1 MIKVN
6 EYFEGNVKS
15 MGLENEE
22 GRATVGVMAPGEYEF
37 GTSSVEYMT
46 VVSGSM
52 TVLLPGETKWKTYK
66 PFQTFMVPRD
76 AKFNLRI
83 EEPSAYKCIYK

>member
-1 MIKVN
+1 MISVN
-6 EYFEGNVKS
+6 EYFDGNVKS

-37 GTSSVEYMT
+37 GTSTVEYMT
-46 VVSGSM
+46 LISGSM

-66 PFQTFMVPRD
+66 PFQTFMVPKD
-76 AKFNLRI
+76 TKFSLRL
-83 EEPSAYKCIYK
+83 EEASAYKCLYK

>member
-6 EYFEGNVKS
+6 EYFDGNVKS

-37 GTSSVEYMT
+37 GTSTVEYMT

-66 PFQTFMVPRD
+66 PFQTFMVPKD
-76 AKFNLRI
+76 TKFNLRI
-83 EEPSAYKCIYK
+83 EEASAYKCIYK